1 MQSGPTKALVQIH
14 WCWPWLS
21 LMQAP
26 SFSQGFGRQGSISV
40 KRRNRGLWNLN
51 FWWSPKLQ
59 PSHIKICPSEGLN
72 LNHDNDYCWW
82 WNETEENKT
91 PQNKKDNT
99 LSAAYAYDERHPWFA
114 TFAEFSNSSSGAVTC
129 KTICC
134 CLTSSSIFTG
144 VWVTRVYSCNDE
156 KESRGRALKKI

>member
-59 PSHIKICPSEGLN
+59 PSHIKICPSEGLD

-91 PQNKKDNT
+91 PQKTRRTT
-99 LSAAYAYDERHPWFA
+99 LYQPLMHMMSVIHGLLP
-114 TFAEFSNSSSGAVTC
+114 SQNSPTLPAGQLHVKLSVV
-129 KTICC
+129 
-134 CLTSSSIFTG
+134 
-144 VWVTRVYSCNDE
+144 VWQVPPYLQ
-156 KESRGRALKKI
+156 GFG

>member
-40 KRRNRGLWNLN
+40 KRRNRGLRNLN

-59 PSHIKICPSEGLN
+59 PSHIKIVHQKAWTSIMIMIIVGDEMKRKKTKHHKTRRTTLYQPLMHMMSVIHGLLPS
-72 LNHDNDYCWW
+72 
-82 WNETEENKT
+82 
-91 PQNKKDNT
+91 QNSPT
-99 LSAAYAYDERHPWFA
+99 LPAGQLHVKLS
-114 TFAEFSNSSSGAVTC
+114 VV
-129 KTICC
+129 
-134 CLTSSSIFTG
+134 
-144 VWVTRVYSCNDE
+144 VWQVPPYLQ
-156 KESRGRALKKI
+156 GFG